1 MATPDTQTAS
11 DHARIQTRVGQASVY
26 RVCGDLNLSNLAAI
40 EQLHG
45 LAQGQFEQLDLAELR
60 GIDTAG
66 AIALLSLLK
75 PAAREHL
82 DAALLGLDQQRQA
95 FFQAVAKAMAEPC
108 PESQWLAHW
117 RVLFERLGRWTVTAA
132 QQGLLLLSFVGQ
144 VVSTLLRLLWRP
156 SRMRWTS
163 WFHHMEAT
171 GLDAVPIVGLLTFLV
186 GAVVAFLGATILQGF
201 GAQIFTVELVSFSF
215 LREFGVLLTAILL
228 AGRSGSA
235 FTAQIGAMKGNEE
248 IDALKTMGVDP
259 VEILVLPRLLALMV
273 MLPVLT
279 FLAMMLGII
288 GGAVAA
294 SLTMDISSSAYL
306 VRLYERTPINYFWVG
321 MVKAPVFAFIISV
334 VGCLEGFKVSGSAE
348 SVGRHTTSSVVQS
361 IFLVIFFDALFAIFF
376 MELGI

>member
-1 MATPDTQTAS
+1 MAISDTQSTEPKGAPTNS
-11 DHARIQTRVGQASVY
+11 AEAFVY
-26 RVCGDLNLSNLAAI
+26 SAEGDLNLPNLTAIKQLHRLPQAHYERLNLHNLA
-40 EQLHG
+40 
-45 LAQGQFEQLDLAELR
+45 

-66 AIALLSLLK
+66 AIALLNLLK
-75 PAAREHL
+75 PSARENL
-82 DAALLGLDQQRQA
+82 NGALLGLNQQRRA
-95 FFQAVAKAMAEPC
+95 FFQAVATAMAEPC
-108 PESQWLAHW
+108 PESHWLAHW
-117 RVLFERLGRWTVTAA
+117 RVLFERLGRWTVSAA

-144 VVSTLLRLLWRP
+144 VMSTLSQLFWRP
-156 SRMRWTS
+156 SKMRWTS

-259 VEILVLPRLLALMV
+259 VEILVLPRLLALMI
-273 MLPVLT
+273 MLPALT
-279 FLAMMLGII
+279 FLAMMLGIL

-294 SLTMDISSSAYL
+294 SLTMDISTSAYL

-321 MVKAPVFAFIISV
+321 MVKAPIFAFIISV

-376 MELGI
+376 MELGV